1 MKYEQIIFYI
11 QVHTSVNNVRDTMK
25 NFGLLIT
32 LKKKNKIVI
41 ILVRTVKSETRRFG
55 GKQIACRI
63 YLDFSNKIN
72 DIKPHL
78 FNFKFEHILKIFK
91 QRLT

>member
-32 LKKKNKIVI
+32 LKKKIVI

-55 GKQIACRI
+55 GKQIAYRI
-63 YLDFSNKIN
+63 YLDFLNKIN
-72 DIKPHL
+72 DIKPP
-78 FNFKFEHILKIFK
+78 FV
-91 QRLT
+91 

>member
-32 LKKKNKIVI
+32 LKKKSSLFWFVRLNKKQEGLVANKSPIGF
-41 ILVRTVKSETRRFG
+41 IL
-55 GKQIACRI
+55 
-63 YLDFSNKIN
+63 
-72 DIKPHL
+72 
-78 FNFKFEHILKIFK
+78 IF
-91 QRLT
+91 

>member
-1 MKYEQIIFYI
+1 MKYEQIIFHI

-32 LKKKNKIVI
+32 LKKKIVI

-55 GKQIACRI
+55 GKQIAYRI
-63 YLDFSNKIN
+63 YLDFLNKIN
-72 DIKPHL
+72 DRKPHL

>member
-32 LKKKNKIVI
+32 LKKKIKSSLFCFVRLNQKQEGLVANKSPIGS
-41 ILVRTVKSETRRFG
+41 IL
-55 GKQIACRI
+55 
-63 YLDFSNKIN
+63 
-72 DIKPHL
+72 
-78 FNFKFEHILKIFK
+78 IF
-91 QRLT
+91 

>member
-32 LKKKNKIVI
+32 LKKKIVI

-55 GKQIACRI
+55 CKQIACRI
-63 YLDFSNKIN
+63 YLDFLNKIN

-78 FNFKFEHILKIFK
+78 
-91 QRLT
+91 

>member
-1 MKYEQIIFYI
+1 MKYEQIIFHI

-32 LKKKNKIVI
+32 LKKKIVI

-55 GKQIACRI
+55 GKQIAYRI
-63 YLDFSNKIN
+63 YLDFLNKIN

-91 QRLT
+91 QRST